1 MVDIPPPPRYT
12 LNQMVLD
19 QSPNLDRVFHALA
32 HPARRAILRQ
42 LAGQERNLSELSAP
56 LKMSF
61 PAASK
66 HVRVLER
73 ARLVRRRVVGRTHIC
88 RAAGEPLAQANEW
101 LENYRKVLEGNF
113 RRLDALLEELKTDEK
128 QTSSKKPEHPKR

>member
-1 MVDIPPPPRYT
+1 M

-19 QSPNLDRVFHALA
+19 RSPNLDRVFHALA

-42 LAGQERNLSELSAP
+42 LSVDQERNLSELSAP

-73 ARLVRRRVVGRTHIC
+73 AKLVRRRVAGRTHLC
-88 RAAGEPLAQANEW
+88 SLQAQPLKEIAEW
-101 LENYRKVLEGNF
+101 TEGYRKHWEMAF
-113 RRLDALLEELKTDEK
+113 DALDQLLAEMK
-128 QTSSKKPEHPKR
+128 QTKKAAASKPTKADPDRNS